1 MIIGNDISRYQGNID
16 FQKMKAAGSAFVYM
30 RLGVGFNID
39 IKYKENR
46 EKAKAAGIPW
56 GHYWLPWA
64 TTRTG
69 ALIDQYLF
77 MVGGDWGDLPPAI
90 DVETSGLGLGLF
102 YEWVARVTKESGRKP
117 VFYTRA
123 SHFDGYKDAK
133 GIKAW
138 LGENTDLW
146 VAHYTYSPD
155 KKPYMPRGSWKDY
168 LLHQYSADE
177 NSLGKTYGVSSK
189 AIDMD
194 YFNGDPADFV
204 VFARMGDAEDPTEP
218 EQPPDDGKQY
228 AITIDDLR
236 GRTTPRYIAGQSAL
250 IFEKGERLELAD
262 LPCVPDPVENITWQP
277 VIMYVSKKWIRDV

>member
-1 MIIGNDISRYQGNID
+1 MIIGNDVSRYQGNID
-16 FQKMKAAGSAFVYM
+16 FQKMKDAGSAFVYM

-39 IKYKENR
+39 VKYKENR
-46 EKAKAAGIPW
+46 DQVKRVGLPW

-64 TTRTG
+64 TSRTG

-102 YEWVARVTKESGRKP
+102 YEWVDRVKKESGRNP

-123 SHFDGYKDAK
+123 SHFDQYKDAK

-138 LGENTDLW
+138 LGEHTHLW

-155 KKPYMPRGSWKDY
+155 KKPYMPRGAWKDY
-168 LLHQYSADE
+168 LIHQYSADE
-177 NSLGKTYGVSSK
+177 NSLGKKYGVSSK

-194 YFNGDPADFV
+194 FFNGSVEDFV
-204 VFARMGDAEDPTEP
+204 AFAGIGDIEDPTIP
-218 EQPPDDGKQY
+218 DPPDDGKRY
-228 AITIDDLR
+228 VETLDDLR
-236 GRTTPRYIAGQSAL
+236 GRTKPIYVWGDSAL
-250 IFEKGERLELAD
+250 IFKKGERLELAD
-262 LPCVPDPVENITWQP
+262 LPLVPDPEEDIDWQP
-277 VIMYVSKKWIRDV
+277 VIMYVSRKWIRDVS